1 MTLTL
6 ILQSYQER
14 AAKAICV
21 RSKIES
27 SWWTHVKML
36 SNEYP
41 WNSNFWFLHSKTAN
55 STADSGP
62 LKNWLK
68 FETSFWYLSF
78 EIMNRP
84 YVKVIQFCL
93 YFICIQ
99 AIDKRILNG
108 KPITE
113 MDFGKYSFNKIS
125 LNQFGQKI
133 NHFEQVWTN
142 LDTSKW
148 FWTSLN
154 HFEQI

>member
-1 MTLTL
+1 
-6 ILQSYQER
+6 
-14 AAKAICV
+14 
-21 RSKIES
+21 
-27 SWWTHVKML
+27 ML
-36 SNEYP
+36 LNKYP

-84 YVKVIQFCL
+84 YVIVIQFCF

-99 AIDKRILNG
+99 AIDKRVLNG

-113 MDFGKYSFNKIS
+113 MDFGEYFFKKIS

-133 NHFEQVWTN
+133 TVLNKFEPIWTHLNDFEQVWTILN
-142 LDTSKW
+142 KSEL
-148 FWTSLN
+148 FWISLN
-154 HFEQI
+154 Q